1 MVKLAVEA
9 QGNQS
14 VIERDGRI
22 LSGAA
27 LKYGVSMNP
36 TCLAPLDARFERV
49 LPRSTFGRV
58 YNFMLFNVLER
69 VLPGTESEETRAERS
84 AARPG

>member
-1 MVKLAVEA
+1 VKLAVEA

-14 VIERDGRI
+14 VVERDGRI

-58 YNFMLFNVLER
+58 YNFVLFNVVER
-69 VLPGTESEETRAERS
+69 VFPAPESEEAKVERT
-84 AARPG
+84 AARHN